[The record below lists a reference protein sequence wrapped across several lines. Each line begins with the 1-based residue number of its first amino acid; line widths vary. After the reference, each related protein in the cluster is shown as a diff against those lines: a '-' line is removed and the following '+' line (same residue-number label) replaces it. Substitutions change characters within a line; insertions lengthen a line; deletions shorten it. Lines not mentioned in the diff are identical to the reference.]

1 MKRVDRSKL
10 LLAAACATFA
20 ATALSGLASA
30 QPTPAPT
37 APSKYKNLK
46 VLPADISQDQLRATM
61 KRFALSLGVRCSF
74 CHVGEEGKPLS
85 TYDFAS
91 DANPHKNIA
100 RGMMRLTWRLNAQDL
115 PAIDGLHGA
124 KSAKVTCFTCHRGAK
139 EPLMEIPAAPS
150 PPPAS

>member
-1 MKRVDRSKL
+1 MTGIDWGKL
-10 LLAAACATFA
+10 LLVAACATFA
-20 ATALSGLASA
+20 AAAIHSVAYAQAS
-30 QPTPAPT
+30 P
-37 APSKYKNLK
+37 PSEPKPHYKNLK

-100 RGMMRLTWRLNAQDL
+100 RGMMRLTWRLNGEL
-115 PAIDGLHGA
+115 PAISGEKD
-124 KSAKVTCFTCHRGAK
+124 AKVTCYTCHRGNKKPATALP
-139 EPLMEIPAAPS
+139 EVPPTPAAS
-150 PPPAS
+150 